1 MKKGLVT
8 DVQVHSEGK
17 EMALWV
23 LIGVRCNMA
32 NFLFYKDHQA
42 VMWILEKIRGWGW
55 VEIDDY
61 CSYFG
66 KNFK

>member
-1 MKKGLVT
+1 MGINKTGRRGPDEERPCD
-8 DVQVHSEGK
+8 DVQFHSEGK

-42 VMWILEKIRGWGW
+42 VMWILEKKGLGVGR
-55 VEIDDY
+55 DR
-61 CSYFG
+61 
-66 KNFK
+66 